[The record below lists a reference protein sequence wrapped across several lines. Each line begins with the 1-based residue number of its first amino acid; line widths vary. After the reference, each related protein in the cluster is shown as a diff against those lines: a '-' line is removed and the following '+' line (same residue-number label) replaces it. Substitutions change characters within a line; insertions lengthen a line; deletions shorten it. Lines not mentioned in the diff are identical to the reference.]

1 VAGGKK
7 EIARKDWDY
16 VNLPKLLAKRLDQ
29 FLETP
34 RAKSMGMFS
43 KSELLQHVVN
53 EFLNEQE
60 AFYDKMESIDDFNYK

>member
-1 VAGGKK
+1 
-7 EIARKDWDY
+7 
-16 VNLPKLLAKRLDQ
+16 
-29 FLETP
+29 
-34 RAKSMGMFS
+34 MGMFS